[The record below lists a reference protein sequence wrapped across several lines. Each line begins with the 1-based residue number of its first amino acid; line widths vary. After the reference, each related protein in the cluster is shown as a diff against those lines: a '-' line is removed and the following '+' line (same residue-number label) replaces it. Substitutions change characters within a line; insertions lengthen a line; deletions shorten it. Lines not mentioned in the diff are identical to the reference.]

1 MKIEAEAGNEGR
13 VKQTIGVTVKSLDLG
28 LKARGILRRVSCH

>member
-1 MKIEAEAGNEGR
+1 MKMEAEAGNGGR
-13 VKQTIGVTVKSLDLG
+13 VKQTTGAAVKSLDLG

>member
-1 MKIEAEAGNEGR
+1 MKMEAEAGNGGR
-13 VKQTIGVTVKSLDLG
+13 VKQTIGASVKSLDLD